1 MRVAVFRTRK
11 ARIFPSISSRHALSA
26 QTAHPLHARGQE
38 CPRHTGDFVAD
49 SRGRLSIRG
58 AQYADPLHARGQ
70 ECPRHTGIVVAILMV
85 AVLLSGCAVGP
96 HYKRPAAS
104 VPDTWKGEGPWQM
117 AAPKDAIPKGSWW
130 QIYHDAE
137 LERLERELLHANQSL
152 AAAQDRLL
160 QSRSAARIA
169 SSAFF
174 PAVSADPS
182 GERQRLSGNRPLS
195 GSTVALTP
203 VTQNVFSIPFSA
215 SYEVDLFG
223 RVRRN
228 LEAANASLQG
238 SAADLGN
245 VRLVLTAE
253 LAADYFN
260 LRELDRE
267 AGVVRQSVE
276 IQQKG
281 LDLVNRRH
289 DGGVASGLEVAQ
301 QQALLDSTATQ
312 LQLVLQQRAQYEHA
326 IAVLTGK
333 PASVFTLAEA
343 PFEVTPPAIPTGVPS
358 EILERRPDVA
368 TSERQMAYQNAQ
380 VGLATAA
387 FYPHITLSGSGGLES
402 RDIATL
408 ASAPSLFWALGGDLL
423 QPIFNGGQNRAN
435 LALKRAAYDES
446 VANYRES
453 VLEAF
458 QQVEDGLS
466 GLALLDQ
473 AAKTQATAVE
483 ASRRALDIANSR
495 YVGGVTTYLD
505 VITAQSTLLTN
516 ERLASQLLGQQMVTS
531 VYLVKALGGGWDAS
545 QIQNERVRP
554 QAIQAVQ
561 Q

>member
-1 MRVAVFRTRK
+1 MVAVSGRGARTL
-11 ARIFPSISSRHALSA
+11 PPTSSRQSRFA
-26 QTAHPLHARGQE
+26 Q
-38 CPRHTGDFVAD
+38 
-49 SRGRLSIRG
+49 S
-58 AQYADPLHARGQ
+58 ADPLHARGRGR
-70 ECPRHTGIVVAILMV
+70 PRHTGSFVAILMV
-85 AVLLSGCAVGP
+85 AALFSGCAVGP
-96 HYKRPAAS
+96 NYKRPTAQ
-104 VPDTWKGEGPWQM
+104 VPDTWKGEGPWQI
-117 AAPKDAIPKGSWW
+117 ASPKDAIPKGAWW

-137 LERLERELLHANQSL
+137 LDRLEQELLQANQSL
-152 AAAQDRLL
+152 TAAQNRL
-160 QSRSAARIA
+160 SEARASARIA
-169 SSAFF
+169 SAAYF
-174 PAVSADPS
+174 PSLSADPS
-182 GERQRLSGNRPLS
+182 GERQRLAGNRPLS
-195 GSTVALTP
+195 GSTVPLTP
-203 VTQNVFSIPFSA
+203 VTQNVFTIPFSA

-260 LRELDRE
+260 LRESDRE

-281 LDLVNRRH
+281 LDLVNHRH
-289 DGGVASGLEVAQ
+289 EGGVASGLEVAQ
-301 QQALLDSTATQ
+301 QEALLDSTATQ

-333 PASVFTLAEA
+333 AASAFSLAQA
-343 PFEVTPPAIPTGVPS
+343 PFEVSPPAIPTGVPS

-368 TSERQMAYQNAQ
+368 TSERRMAFENAQ

-387 FYPHITLSGSGGLES
+387 FYPHVTLSGAGGWQS

-408 ASAPSLFWALGGDLL
+408 VNAPSAIWALGGDLL

-435 LALKRAAYDES
+435 LALQRASYDES

-466 GLALLDQ
+466 GLELLDQ
-473 AAKTQATAVE
+473 AAKTQQTAVE

-505 VITAQSTLLTN
+505 VITAQSTLLSN
-516 ERLASQLLGQQMVTS
+516 ERLATQLLGQQMVTS

-545 QIQNERVRP
+545 QIQNEQVRP
-554 QAIQAVQ
+554 AVIQAVQ